1 MHLDALQKTLL
12 DGRTKGI
19 PAMAEPFAL
28 KDIAG
33 KDWNVLREDLPMPLM
48 LLKRSA
54 LDHNASVFGQYLTS
68 HNLSLSP
75 HGKTTMSPQIFAE
88 QLAGGAWGMT
98 AATVNQVQVMH
109 HYGVKRVLLANQ
121 LIGKAHLAGIAALI
135 DADPEFD
142 FLCFLDSAAQLDNM
156 LTHLRDLAP
165 PRPIKALLEIGAK
178 GGRTGLRTEA
188 EALALADKLA
198 NSDQNLVRFAGIAT
212 FEGVVPGIDKDPMLI
227 EPFSQSIV
235 DIARAL
241 PKNLYAGLDE
251 FILSG
256 GGSSYFDI
264 VADRFSTLDL
274 PLPIRVLLRSGC
286 YVTNDSGAYKKA
298 QDEAKADPRRSWKS
312 DLQPALE
319 AWAYVQSMPE
329 PGLAFLSMGKRDVP
343 YDAGL
348 PIPFKRYRPG
358 AGFLPIGE
366 ATIFAT
372 NDQHAY
378 VRLGSDTDWQV
389 GDLVASGV
397 SHPCTAF
404 DKWRFLPIVDD
415 DYSVIDGVLTFF

>member
-19 PAMAEPFAL
+19 PATAEPFAL

-33 KDWNVLREDLPMPLM
+33 KGWNVLREDLPMPLM

-68 HNLSLSP
+68 HNLSLAP
-75 HGKTTMSPQIFAE
+75 HGKTTMSPQIFSE

-135 DADPEFD
+135 DADPEFE
-142 FLCFLDSAAQLDNM
+142 FSCFLDSAAQLDNM

-165 PRPIKALLEIGAK
+165 TRPIKALLEIGAK

-198 NSDQNLVRFAGIAT
+198 SSDQNLVRFAGIAT
-212 FEGVVPGIDKDPMLI
+212 FEGVVPGIDKDPMLV
-227 EPFSQSIV
+227 EPFAQSIV

-241 PKNLYAGLDE
+241 PKSLYAGLDE

-274 PLPIRVLLRSGC
+274 PLPVRVLLRSGC

-343 YDAGL
+343 YDSGL
-348 PIPFKRYRPG
+348 PVPFKRYRPG
-358 AGFLPIGE
+358 IGFLPIGE

-378 VRLGSDTDWQV
+378 VRLGPDTDWQV

-415 DYSVIDGVLTFF
+415 DYTVIDGVLTFF